1 MSSQQYQVFLRIE
14 YREVFNSDDT
24 KSYKWVLSVSN
35 DGVYFDVVHA
45 FKHFRH
51 AKARLL
57 KMAAEYESYT
67 YFVYDGYQITEQV
80 RFPEPVKES
89 VSEETANKQYQ
100 FVSYRIEKQENGYL
114 VLCLT
119 FVSDKPTLFSTRT
132 QSFKEELGVFEY
144 KYLAIDCIKAHA
156 KDFPAYEILHCGYK
170 KEQLHIYDR
179 EQFFAAGVTELL
191 FEVNAAA
198 VGNGK
203 SVADVA
209 NGSSETV
216 SPPSNTG
223 GLEQKSVVPTEPT
236 KKAEEPSAFANE
248 PPYSVFGDIEA
259 ELAKLQIS
267 EQYAQQVMEHGQ
279 LKTIMLRRG
288 LNSPAFIDTI
298 SFTVHQDY
306 YRNYFDDNEATE
318 NEIVLKSIVDVSECM
333 GFKPVR
339 ETKGKNGYDNGLE
352 FGDKEHENRNFG
364 FVCWGG
370 DTQNG
375 SIMFHFTGEGL
386 TYARQDWEKLLFLL
400 FKKWGGFL
408 KITRVDISHDFLRG
422 EYQIEQAVEA
432 WQTDKFTVRN
442 TKPQAEMQ
450 GVDWLS
456 GTKKGRTFYIGSK
469 KSSRILYFYEKGKQL
484 GDEESQ
490 WLRLE
495 LRQRNKDYIIP
506 IDVLLY
512 AGDYLCTAY
521 PYLQEI
527 LAYDSSEQHR
537 FERVKK
543 TNGVAIEHVVKY
555 AKMQVSPAIKM
566 LRQFGLDDETIVD
579 KLFNQKAK
587 LPKRLV
593 LVNPDKYED

>member
-1 MSSQQYQVFLRIE
+1 MSSQYKVCFALEYKQV
-14 YREVFNSDDT
+14 NDDV
-24 KSYKWVLSVSN
+24 KSYKWVLTLSH
-35 DGVYFDVVHA
+35 DGTHYEVIHA
-45 FKHFRH
+45 FKYFHH

-57 KMAAEYESYT
+57 KMAAGYESYT
-67 YFVYDGYQITEQV
+67 YFIHDGYQITEQV
-80 RFPEPVKES
+80 IFPEP
-89 VSEETANKQYQ
+89 
-100 FVSYRIEKQENGYL
+100 
-114 VLCLT
+114 
-119 FVSDKPTLFSTRT
+119 
-132 QSFKEELGVFEY
+132 
-144 KYLAIDCIKAHA
+144 
-156 KDFPAYEILHCGYK
+156 
-170 KEQLHIYDR
+170 
-179 EQFFAAGVTELL
+179 
-191 FEVNAAA
+191 EVNAAA

-209 NGSSETV
+209 NGSSEVV

-236 KKAEEPSAFANE
+236 VKAETSAFANE
-248 PPYSVFGDIEA
+248 PPYAVFGDIDA
-259 ELAKLQIS
+259 DLAKLQIS

-298 SFTVHQDY
+298 SFTVHQDA
-306 YRNYFDDNEATE
+306 YRNYLNDNDLTE
-318 NEIVLKSIVDVSECM
+318 MEIVFKAVVDVSECM

-339 ETKGKNGYDNGLE
+339 ETIGKNGYANGLE

-386 TYARQDWEKLLFLL
+386 IYARQDWEKLLFLL

-422 EYQIEQAVEA
+422 EYQIEQAIQA
-432 WQTDKFTVRN
+432 WQSDKFTVRN

-527 LAYDSSEQHR
+527 LAYDFSAQHR
-537 FERVKK
+537 FLRVKK

-566 LRQFGLDDETIVD
+566 LRQLGLDDETIVD
-579 KLFNQKAK
+579 KLFNKKAK

-593 LVNPDKYED
+593 LVNANQSED

>member
-35 DGVYFDVVHA
+35 DGTHYDEVHA
-45 FKHFRH
+45 FKHFHH

-67 YFVYDGYQITEQV
+67 YFIYDGYQITEQV

-156 KDFPAYEILHCGYK
+156 KGLPAYEILHCGYK
-170 KEQLHIYDR
+170 KAQLHIYDR
-179 EQFFAAGVTELL
+179 EQFFAVGVTELL

-198 VGNGK
+198 
-203 SVADVA
+203 VA

-223 GLEQKSVVPTEPT
+223 GQKQKSVVPTEPT

-306 YRNYFDDNEATE
+306 YRNYFDDKDATE

-339 ETKGKNGYDNGLE
+339 ETKGKNGYAS
-352 FGDKEHENRNFG
+352 K
-364 FVCWGG
+364 
-370 DTQNG
+370 
-375 SIMFHFTGEGL
+375 
-386 TYARQDWEKLLFLL
+386 
-400 FKKWGGFL
+400 
-408 KITRVDISHDFLRG
+408 SHR
-422 EYQIEQAVEA
+422 
-432 WQTDKFTVRN
+432 
-442 TKPQAEMQ
+442 
-450 GVDWLS
+450 
-456 GTKKGRTFYIGSK
+456 
-469 KSSRILYFYEKGKQL
+469 
-484 GDEESQ
+484 
-490 WLRLE
+490 
-495 LRQRNKDYIIP
+495 
-506 IDVLLY
+506 
-512 AGDYLCTAY
+512 
-521 PYLQEI
+521 
-527 LAYDSSEQHR
+527 
-537 FERVKK
+537 
-543 TNGVAIEHVVKY
+543 
-555 AKMQVSPAIKM
+555 
-566 LRQFGLDDETIVD
+566 
-579 KLFNQKAK
+579 
-587 LPKRLV
+587 
-593 LVNPDKYED
+593 